1 MLISSR
7 TRQSLLRTIS
17 QTKQKLADFRFYD
30 LASQTLNR
38 CTSRRS
44 FELQHNLAY
53 GLKARQRLDLYRARQ
68 PRLSRPLLVFVHGG
82 SWAHGN
88 KADYVFL
95 AESFTRE
102 GFDVAIINYHLA
114 PQHIFPSYI
123 DDLVLALNYLHQQ
136 QAQFQISTENLVL
149 MGHSAGSFNVM
160 SALYHPQSYDLA
172 CREGIK
178 AVVGVA
184 GPYHFDYKGDQY
196 AEPAFDIQVPYQEV
210 MPYYFVESNQIR
222 HILLLAAADN
232 LVGDYNT
239 FDMHRRLTEVGNH
252 SEIFTIPR
260 TGHISIIAT
269 VSSWFS
275 RYFQTKQVI
284 LEQLNQIFPPHS
296 D

>member
-178 AVVGVA
+178 AVVGVT
-184 GPYHFDYKGDQY
+184 GPYHFDYKDDPLC
-196 AEPAFDIQVPYQEV
+196 ADAFDQEVPYQAV
-210 MPYYFVESNQIR
+210 MPYYFVKPNSVKHYLLVAEKDQI
-222 HILLLAAADN
+222 
-232 LVGDYNT
+232 VGAYNAT
-239 FDMHRRLTEVGNH
+239 DFDHVLKKYGNH
-252 SEIFTIPR
+252 SEIIVIPK
-260 TGHISIIAT
+260 TGHVSVMAS
-269 VSSWFS
+269 VSSLFS
-275 RYFQTKQVI
+275 RFFATKRQI
-284 LEQLNQIFPPHS
+284 MRALDQALN
-296 D
+296 DA

>member
-1 MLISSR
+1 MLISPQI
-7 TRQSLLRTIS
+7 RQNLHNMIS

-38 CTSRRS
+38 CTPRKS
-44 FELQHNLAY
+44 FELQQNVAY
-53 GLKARQRLDLYRARQ
+53 GLKARQRLDLYRAKK
-68 PRLSRPLLVFVHGG
+68 PRATRPLLVFVHGG

-88 KADYVFL
+88 KTDYIFL

-114 PQHIFPSYI
+114 PEYIFPTYI
-123 DDLVLALNYLHQQ
+123 DDLVLALNYLHQH
-136 QAQFQISTENLVL
+136 QIDLKVSTDHVVL

-160 SALYHPQSYDLA
+160 SALYHPQPYRLT

-178 AVVGVA
+178 AIIGIA

-196 AEPAFDIQVPYQEV
+196 AEPAFDIGVPYQDV
-210 MPYYFVESNQIR
+210 MPYYFVESNPVR
-222 HILLLAAADN
+222 HILLLAEADN

-239 FDMHRRLTEVGNH
+239 YDMHRRLKEVGNH
-252 SEIFTIPR
+252 SEVFVIPR

-284 LEQLNQIFPPHS
+284 LQQLNQIFPH
-296 D
+296 